1 MAIGEANFL
10 YTITSIRQRLFKL
23 LRRELAEHGIEGIA
37 PSYGDILFV
46 LDQKGAITPQ
56 EVARHTIK
64 DKSTVSSV
72 INKLEAGGYI
82 SKAKDG
88 RDGRSINLTLT
99 PRAVRLRPVLLAISK
114 KMNAR
119 LFEGFSTEE
128 KQTLFRLLEKIY
140 RNL

>member
-1 MAIGEANFL
+1 MAIREDNFL
-10 YTITSIRQRLFKL
+10 YTITSIRQKLFKL
-23 LRRELAEHGIEGIA
+23 LRRELTEHGIADIA

-46 LDQKGAITPQ
+46 LDRKGAVTPQ
-56 EVARHTIK
+56 ELARHTIK

-82 SKAKDG
+82 AKAKDN

-99 PRAVRLRPVLLAISK
+99 PKAAQLRPELLAISK

-119 LFEGFSTEE
+119 LFTGFSEE
-128 KQTLFRLLEKIY
+128 DKQTLFRLLEKVY